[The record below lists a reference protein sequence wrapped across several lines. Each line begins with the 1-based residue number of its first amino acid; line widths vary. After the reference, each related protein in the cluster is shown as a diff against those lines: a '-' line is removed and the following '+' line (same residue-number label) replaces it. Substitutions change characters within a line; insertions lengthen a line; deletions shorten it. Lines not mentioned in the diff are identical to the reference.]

1 MLDKKVEELR
11 DEFFSS
17 LVEILKIKSVEG
29 KSLPGMPFGEGPNE
43 ALEKALEICDDL
55 GFNTVNLDGYVGYAE
70 YGTGEDYVAVLG
82 HLDVVPEG
90 DGWMYPPYGAEIHDG
105 KLYARGV
112 MDDKGPIFAALYGLK
127 AIKELQLPLS
137 KRVRIIFGT
146 NEESGSHDMPYYVER
161 EKAPVAGFTPDGMFP
176 IINGEKGLTM
186 FKLVKNFSKGE
197 EGVNNI
203 EYIAGGRKANM
214 VPDYC
219 EAKVTGEN
227 LSEVQFALE
236 EYAERTGLKLEG
248 ILEKDA
254 LIVKSFGKSAHGSTP
269 EKGINAVSGIMAF
282 LGQLDLPKGDIRK
295 FIEFYNKYINFE
307 VHGESMNCDLY
318 DDISGHLSFNVG
330 AVDINKEKGS
340 ILLNLRY
347 PVTKTFEEMIT
358 PIEEIIEKYGI
369 SIEDMDHEKPLYFS
383 PDSALIK
390 TLQKVY
396 TEYTGEEA
404 TLLSIG
410 GGTYAKTMDNI
421 VAFGPIFPG
430 KPDLDH
436 QPNECMEIEDL
447 MMCSKIYA
455 KAIYELAK

>member
-1 MLDKKVEELR
+1 MLEKKVEELR
-11 DEFFSS
+11 NEFLNS
-17 LVEILKIKSVEG
+17 LIEILKINSVEG
-29 KSLPGMPFGEGPNE
+29 KRLPGMPFGEGPNE

-55 GFNTVNLDGYVGYAE
+55 GFTTVNLDGYVGYAE

-90 DGWMYPPYGAEIHDG
+90 DGWTYPPYGAEIHDG

-127 AIKELQLPLS
+127 AIKDLALPLS

-146 NEESGSHDMPYYVER
+146 NEESGSHDMPYYVAR
-161 EKAPVAGFTPDGMFP
+161 EKQPVAGFTPDGMFP

-186 FKLVKNFSKGE
+186 FKLVKEFSANE
-197 EGVNNI
+197 SGVNNI
-203 EYIAGGRKANM
+203 EYISGGRKANM

-227 LSEVQFALE
+227 LSEVLFALE
-236 EYAERTGLKLEG
+236 EYSDRTGLKLEG
-248 ILEKDA
+248 ILEEDK
-254 LIVKSFGKSAHGSTP
+254 LIVKSYGKIAHGSTP

-282 LGQLDLPKGDIRK
+282 LGQLDLPKGDIRE

-307 VHGESMNCDLY
+307 IHGESMNCDLY
-318 DDISGHLSFNVG
+318 DDISGYLSFNVG
-330 AVDINKEKGS
+330 AIDINKEKGS

-347 PVTKTFEEMIT
+347 PVTKTFEEMIN
-358 PIEEIIEKYGI
+358 PIEEIIKDYGI

-383 PDSALIK
+383 PDSDLIK

-396 TEYTGEEA
+396 TESTGEEA

-447 MMCSKIYA
+447 MMCAKIYA